1 MIYIEDVIKHFQGE
15 WERADKDAERLAV
28 IDKLIS
34 DAQQYRVDLFMEIVK
49 TK

>member
-15 WERADKDAERLAV
+15 WERAENDAERLAV

-34 DAQQYRVDLFMEIVK
+34 DAQQYRVDLWVETVREL
-49 TK
+49 